1 MYILC
6 GILLL
11 LTLIFGIA
19 ITIKP
24 GINKK
29 TGEPYKRK
37 DMGIRFGIMAVLFL
51 ILTIAFAPSKPSNA
65 KPVPTVKST
74 ASTSAKT
81 AAPPKAAAPAATVTP
96 ATQPSTPT
104 NNLTGFG
111 ATQDNW
117 NKTHTADP
125 TATANSSY
133 DRGQGTSDCSNFGDR
148 YYGMVGTSNY
158 SMCFPSGQTLA
169 TTQAEVMKEFP
180 SDVAILWQG
189 KQTSGEPDECYQMEV
204 HSATLA
210 SALGTDGDALVEFQT
225 LDPSNTSGNIEY
237 LPSNVNDA
245 MLTAED
251 NASLSVA
258 PGC

>member
-1 MYILC
+1 
-6 GILLL
+6 
-11 LTLIFGIA
+11 
-19 ITIKP
+19 
-24 GINKK
+24 
-29 TGEPYKRK
+29 
-37 DMGIRFGIMAVLFL
+37 
-51 ILTIAFAPSKPSNA
+51 
-65 KPVPTVKST
+65 
-74 ASTSAKT
+74 
-81 AAPPKAAAPAATVTP
+81 
-96 ATQPSTPT
+96 
-104 NNLTGFG
+104 
-111 ATQDNW
+111 
-117 NKTHTADP
+117 
-125 TATANSSY
+125 
-133 DRGQGTSDCSNFGDR
+133 
-148 YYGMVGTSNY
+148 
-158 SMCFPSGQTLA
+158 MCFPSGQTLA